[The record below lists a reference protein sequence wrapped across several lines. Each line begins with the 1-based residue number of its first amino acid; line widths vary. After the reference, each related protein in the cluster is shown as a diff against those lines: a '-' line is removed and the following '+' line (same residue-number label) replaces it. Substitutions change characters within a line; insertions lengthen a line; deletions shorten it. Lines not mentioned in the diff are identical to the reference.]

1 MGQNRVLM
9 NRIILIGNGFDL
21 AHGMKTS
28 YKSFIDDYWT
38 NTITAIQ
45 ETTLGKLFEN
55 DEIKVKN
62 SPSRYI
68 TGTTYMDLERG
79 IKDYKT
85 SIEFKNIFLK
95 ELTEKSNLNTW
106 VDVENEYYFL
116 LKQSFQEIKRP
127 KEYNISQLNFDFRR
141 VKDLLQQYLTRIE
154 KEFDLNIDKK
164 ILQLKTTIG
173 NKIYHPYKFKDFSED
188 AINQRAKLEYN
199 SMKENI
205 IAIQANH
212 ISIDKLSEHQRN
224 IIKRLGK
231 SDHQNQ
237 IKKMLLSDSAISYF
251 DLIPD
256 QTLFLNFN
264 YTFTELL
271 YEDPKRFYNQLEQK
285 YTSAKFNH
293 IHGTTDRLDKN
304 PIIFGFGDEIDKDYN
319 SIEELNDNRY
329 LENIKSINYLESDNY
344 KKLLEFINSG
354 YFQIFIFGHS
364 CGISDRTLLNTM
376 FEHDNCASIKPFY
389 HQKGNEVD
397 NYSDIV
403 RNISRNFNDKAKM
416 RDRVVNKTY
425 CEPLN

>member
-1 MGQNRVLM
+1 M

-38 NTITAIQ
+38 NTITSIQ
-45 ETTLGKLFEN
+45 ETALGRPFEN
-55 DEIKVKN
+55 DEIKIN
-62 SPSRYI
+62 HSPSRFI
-68 TGTTYMDLERG
+68 TGTTIKDLEKG
-79 IKDYKT
+79 LNDNKST
-85 SIEFKNIFLK
+85 IEFKNIFLK
-95 ELTEKSNLNTW
+95 EITDKTYLNNW

-116 LKQSFQEIKRP
+116 LKKSFQHSKSS
-127 KEYNISQLNFDFRR
+127 KNYDISNLNMDFKR

-154 KEFDLNIDKK
+154 KEFDDNIGSN
-164 ILQLKTTIG
+164 ILRIKTTIG
-173 NKIYHPYKFKDFSED
+173 NKIYSPFKLKDFSETLV
-188 AINQRAKLEYN
+188 NKRAEIEYN
-199 SMKENI
+199 SLKESI
-205 IAIQANH
+205 TAVQANH
-212 ISIDKLSEHQRN
+212 ISIHEISEYARN

-231 SDHQNQ
+231 KNHLNQ
-237 IKKMLLSDSAISYF
+237 IKKMLLSDSAINYF

-264 YTFTELL
+264 YTFTESL
-271 YEDPKRFYNQLEQK
+271 YQDPKRFYNPLEEK
-285 YTSAKFNH
+285 YTSVKFNH
-293 IHGTTDRLDKN
+293 IHGTTDRMDKN

-319 SIEELNDNRY
+319 AIEELNDNRY

-344 KKLLEFINSG
+344 KQLLEFINSG
-354 YFQIFIFGHS
+354 NFQIFILGHS

-376 FEHDNCASIKPFY
+376 FEHDNCASIKLFY

-397 NYSDIV
+397 NYSDII

-425 CEPLN
+425 CEKLN

>member
-1 MGQNRVLM
+1 M

-45 ETTLGKLFEN
+45 DTALGRPFEN
-55 DEIKVKN
+55 DEIKVN
-62 SPSRYI
+62 HSPSKFIR
-68 TGTTYMDLERG
+68 GTTFKDLEKG
-79 IKDYKT
+79 VKEQQTTIQ
-85 SIEFKNIFLK
+85 FKNKFLK
-95 ELTEKSNLNTW
+95 ELTDKSNLNNW
-106 VDVENEYYFL
+106 VDVENQYYFL
-116 LKQSFQEIKRP
+116 LKQSFQDTKRS
-127 KEYNISQLNFDFRR
+127 KEYTISQLNSDFSRI
-141 VKDLLQQYLTRIE
+141 KDLLQQYLTRIE
-154 KEFDLNIDKK
+154 KEFDSNIDQKVLR
-164 ILQLKTTIG
+164 IKTTIG
-173 NKIYHPYKFKDFSED
+173 NKIYHPYKFKDFSE
-188 AINQRAKLEYN
+188 AALNQRAEMEYN

-205 IAIQANH
+205 TSVQANQ
-212 ISIDKLSEHQRN
+212 ISIDKLSEYQRN
-224 IIKRLGK
+224 IIKKLGGT
-231 SDHQNQ
+231 DHQNQ
-237 IKKMLLSDSAISYF
+237 IKKMLLSDSAINYF

-271 YEDPKRFYNQLEQK
+271 YQDPKRFYNQLEDK

-319 SIEELNDNRY
+319 SIEVLNDNRY

-344 KKLLEFINSG
+344 KQLLEFINSG
-354 YFQIFIFGHS
+354 YFQIFILGHS

-376 FEHDNCASIKPFY
+376 FEHDNCASIKLFY
-389 HQKGNEVD
+389 HQKENEVN
-397 NYSDIV
+397 NYSDII